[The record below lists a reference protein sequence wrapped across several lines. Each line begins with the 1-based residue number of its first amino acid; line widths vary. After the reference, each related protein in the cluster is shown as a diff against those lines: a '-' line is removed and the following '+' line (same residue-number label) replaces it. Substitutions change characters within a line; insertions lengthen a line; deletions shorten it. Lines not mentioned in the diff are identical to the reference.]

1 MDNPQ
6 MFDLMPPLLRNKKDV
21 LFGNMAEIYEFHNK
35 YVLAKFNV
43 LVTLFLQKVI
53 AGWWWRTPLIPAL
66 GRQKEMDFFVFQASL
81 VHIVSSRTARAI

>member
-35 YVLAKFNV
+35 YVIAKFNF
-43 LVTLFLQKVI
+43 LVILIFQKVI
-53 AGWWWRTPLIPAL
+53 AGWWWCTPLIPAL
-66 GRQKEMDFFVFQASL
+66 GRQKEMDFSVFQVNL
-81 VHIVSSRTARAI
+81 VHLVSFRTARAI

>member
-35 YVLAKFNV
+35 YVIAKLKF
-43 LVTLFLQKVI
+43 LVILFFFSKSVI
-53 AGWWWRTPLIPAL
+53 VECDGAHL
-66 GRQKEMDFFVFQASL
+66 
-81 VHIVSSRTARAI
+81 